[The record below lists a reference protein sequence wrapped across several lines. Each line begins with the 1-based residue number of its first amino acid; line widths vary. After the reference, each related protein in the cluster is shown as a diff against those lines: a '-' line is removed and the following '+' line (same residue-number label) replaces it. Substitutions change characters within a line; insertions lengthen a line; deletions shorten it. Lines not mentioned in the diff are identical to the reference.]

1 MGLDAV
7 ALKGGL
13 DAWRER
19 FPSAGNVFDLAPTS
33 GTSQIR
39 D

>member
-1 MGLDAV
+1 MGFEAY

-19 FPSAGNVFDLAPTS
+19 FPTSEAAALTGAAG
-33 GTSQIR
+33 R
-39 D
+39 H